1 MKKITKKQY
10 KYFDDIKHIDENGM
24 EFWYARELAE
34 VLEYVEWRNF
44 EKVIKRAMIACDN
57 SNQDINNHFVEV
69 NKMVDI
75 GSKTKREVVDYKLTR
90 YACYLIVQNGD
101 PRKEVIALGHAF
113 IDIIQKMYY
122 NCITIMEV

>member
-1 MKKITKKQY
+1 MSIKIITKREY
-10 KYFDDIKHIDENGM
+10 KYFDDIKYIDENGM
-24 EFWYARELAE
+24 EFWYARELAD

-90 YACYLIVQNGD
+90 YACYLIV
-101 PRKEVIALGHAF
+101 
-113 IDIIQKMYY
+113 
-122 NCITIMEV
+122 